1 MKLKRFI
8 FVLALI
14 VTLFSLCGCSNMQI
28 ADTTWKFNRAVVK
41 LEDDRVI
48 EGSVQSWLDFDDSDM
63 IQVKIDGITYLTH
76 SSNVVLIAG

>member
-8 FVLALI
+8 FILVLIVALI
-14 VTLFSLCGCSNMQI
+14 CLSGCGNMQL
-28 ADTTWKFNRAVVK
+28 ADTTWKFNRAVVRLK
-41 LEDDRVI
+41 DDRVI
-48 EGSVQSWLDFDDSDM
+48 EGPVQSWLDFDGSDM